1 MPDAVPTLYLSDR
14 VNGFWP
20 GIDPRCT
27 VCLPAPNGN
36 RPKLRLD
43 EPEGKYPGSLICMTC
58 GREPYT
64 VKESREAGYT
74 HLNWGNRD
82 QTDQMSKPGP
92 KPVANTSPCLG
103 CGSMLRRPHNKWCRA
118 CFAAEQTRRA
128 IENRPPC
135 EVCGEKSAYQ
145 ESARFCESHLRE
157 HIRQRVAAKKAAK
170 A

>member
-1 MPDAVPTLYLSDR
+1 MTVEPPPTLYLSDR

-27 VCLPAPNGN
+27 VCLPAPNGS
-36 RPKLRLD
+36 RPQLRLD

-74 HLNWGNRD
+74 HINWGHHD
-82 QTDQMSKPGP
+82 AP
-92 KPVANTSPCLG
+92 KPKPERKPDANTSPRLG
-103 CGSMLRRPHNKWCRA
+103 CGSKLSRPHNKWCRA

-128 IENRPPC
+128 LENRPPC
-135 EVCGEKSAYQ
+135 EVCGEKSAYP